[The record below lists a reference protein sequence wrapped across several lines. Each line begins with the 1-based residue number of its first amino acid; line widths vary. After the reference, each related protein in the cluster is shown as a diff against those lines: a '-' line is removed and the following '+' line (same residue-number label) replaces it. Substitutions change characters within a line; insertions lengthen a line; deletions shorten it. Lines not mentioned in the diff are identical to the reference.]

1 MKSILLSLLVVGST
15 AVQAAEFKQE
25 QIVLADNTTF
35 SSQVVEQATS
45 FVERT
50 VNLIATPFLSDKDV
64 ECMAKNIF
72 YEAGG
77 ESREGKI
84 AVAQVTL
91 NRAQDPRFGR
101 SVCEVV
107 KARTTVVRSKEVE
120 KTEIVKVGFF
130 GRPEAVSKKEMVS
143 KPVAVCQFSWMC
155 GSARKPKADNEAWI
169 ESQEIAKEIASGGLQ
184 HERSKYR
191 DAVYFHAAGIRPAW
205 AKSKAYLKRTGH
217 HLFYGEVDNKS

>member
-1 MKSILLSLLVVGST
+1 MKNILLSLLVVGST
-15 AVQAAEFKQE
+15 VVQAADFKQE
-25 QIVLADNTTF
+25 QIVLADATSF

-107 KARTTVVRSKEVE
+107 KARTTVVKTKEVE
-120 KTEIVKVGFF
+120 KTEVVKVGFF
-130 GRPEAVSKKEMVS
+130 GRPEHVTRKEMVS
-143 KPVAVCQFSWMC
+143 QPVTICQFSWMC
-155 GSARKPKADNEAWI
+155 GSARKPKPDNEAWV
-169 ESQEIAKEIASGGLQ
+169 ESQEIARVIAQGGLQ
-184 HERSKYR
+184 AERAKYSS
-191 DAVYFHAAGIRPAW
+191 AMYFHAAGIRPAW

-217 HLFYGEVDNKS
+217 HLFYAEVDK

>member
-1 MKSILLSLLVVGST
+1 MKSILLSLLLVVST
-15 AVQAAEFKQE
+15 VVQAAEFKQE
-25 QIVLADNTTF
+25 QIVLADTTTF
-35 SSQVVEQATS
+35 SSQVVDQATS

-64 ECMAKNIF
+64 ECMARNIF

-101 SVCEVV
+101 TVCEVV
-107 KARTTVVRSKEVE
+107 SARTTVVKSQQVE
-120 KTEIVKVGFF
+120 KTEVVRVGYF
-130 GRPEAVSKKEMVS
+130 GRPEQVTRKEMVS
-143 KPVAVCQFSWMC
+143 KPVTVCQFSWMC

-169 ESQEIAKEIASGGLQ
+169 ESQEIARTIAQGGLQ
-184 HERSKYR
+184 AERSKYSS
-191 DAVYFHAAGIRPAW
+191 AMYFHAAGIRPAW
-205 AKSKAYLKRTGH
+205 AKTKAYIKRTGH
-217 HLFYGEVDNKS
+217 HVFYAEVDR